1 MRMQLSLL
9 VSSLALIATTTHGF
23 QPSASAANRHIGKME
38 LAAAMDR
45 RNFGAAIAGVATM
58 ALFNI
63 EATTTSDSTTTGWSV
78 QLSPPVANAEVF
90 MDPAM
95 YGDQELRSSAVNTV
109 RESVRRAIL
118 QDPSLAPAFYKLA
131 LMDGLSYN
139 VQKKTFGP
147 NGNVIYSVFA
157 TKADD
162 AYTTTLKKAATVLI
176 ETEKFTKKKSQVSIA
191 DCIAIAGAEAIE
203 SIGGPVLPVQL
214 GRLEVNKKD
223 VTISPLPVDILSG
236 ARSKTEVREAFRGA
250 GLTER
255 EMTAL
260 LGALLTLERVEKTI
274 PTEDWK
280 ASGKRKFVERG
291 KMGRASDF
299 KMLTDDDIKAAI
311 DDEYEEDPDDG
322 WYIADSFGTK
332 DDRFG
337 NRIAKDILNE
347 ANFNRY
353 IQELNVFYSQ
363 KKGDDN
369 FGWIG
374 QQIMDVDNPTAVA
387 WLKKYADSNLSYT
400 KDLKI
405 AFNSLTQLGA
415 VYTGGKYES
424 LLKNKPRK
432 SLDDGLNLGF

>member
-1 MRMQLSLL
+1 
-9 VSSLALIATTTHGF
+9 
-23 QPSASAANRHIGKME
+23 
-38 LAAAMDR
+38 
-45 RNFGAAIAGVATM
+45 
-58 ALFNI
+58 
-63 EATTTSDSTTTGWSV
+63 
-78 QLSPPVANAEVF
+78 

-157 TKADD
+157 TKSDD
-162 AYTTTLKKAATVLI
+162 AYTTNLKKAATVLI
-176 ETEKFTKKKSQVSIA
+176 ETEQFTKKKSQVSIA

-223 VTISPLPVDILSG
+223 VTMSPLPVDILSG
-236 ARSKTEVREAFRGA
+236 ARSKREVREAFRSA

-274 PTEDWK
+274 PTTDWK

-299 KMLTDDDIKAAI
+299 KMLTDDDIKAAME
-311 DDEYEEDPDDG
+311 DEYEEDPDDG

-353 IQELNVFYSQ
+353 IQDLNVFYSL
-363 KKGDDN
+363 KKGPDN

-432 SLDDGLNLGF
+432 SLDDDLNLGF